1 MLYTYMLGSHLNVHV
16 HPFQQ
21 PNKELVAMQDRWR
34 KVPGVQFHHLGQI
47 SFRDTNTPEEYT
59 LLQVNSER

>member
-1 MLYTYMLGSHLNVHV
+1 
-16 HPFQQ
+16 
-21 PNKELVAMQDRWR
+21 MQDRWR